1 MASAIPPVKG
11 AAFSF
16 ELSLV
21 SQADTD
27 VFKDNPT
34 LAAGDV
40 TVVKDGVLDGNID
53 TLPTAV
59 TSLTRVLTVALSA
72 AEMTADRVTVLFHD
86 AAGDEWQDAVITIYT
101 AAQTLDATD
110 VVADALVTELA
121 KVPKS
126 DSTVT
131 WNATALASVATQ
143 VGVGLNAAIPGSPTA
158 DSMYQRVKAIDDLT
172 QAGGAGDLAAILTD
186 TAAIVPPPIVL

>member
-1 MASAIPPVKG
+1 MASAIPPVRG

-27 VFKDNPT
+27 VFQDNPT

-40 TVVKDGVLDGNID
+40 KIIKDGVLDGNID

-59 TSLTRVLTVALSA
+59 TSLTRVITVALSA
-72 AEMTADRVTVLFHD
+72 EEMTADRVTVLFHD
-86 AAGDEWQDAVITIYT
+86 AAGDEWQDAIITIYT

-110 VVADALVTELA
+110 VVADALATELA

-126 DSTVT
+126 DGTVT
-131 WNATALASVATQ
+131 WNSTALASVATQ

-172 QAGGAGDLAAILTD
+172 QAGDLAAILTD

>member
-1 MASAIPPVKG
+1 MASAIPPVRG

-27 VFKDNPT
+27 VFQDNPT

-40 TVVKDGVLDGNID
+40 KVVQDGVLAGNID

-59 TSLTRVLTVALSA
+59 TSLTRVLTVALGA

-101 AAQTLDATD
+101 AAQTLDTTD
-110 VVADALVTELA
+110 VVADNIYTRLGAPA
-121 KVPKS
+121 G
-126 DSTVT
+126 
-131 WNATALASVATQ
+131 ASVSADI
-143 VGVGLNAAIPGSPTA
+143 AAA
-158 DSMYQRVKAIDDLT
+158 R
-172 QAGGAGDLAAILTD
+172 
-186 TAAIVPPPIVL
+186 AAIVPPAIVL